1 MGCNVHIGTEK
12 GGKMTNFEYTLIR
25 AVQIADA
32 VLVMILPWL
41 KWLIV
46 SGFSAVFWVLGHR
59 HPP

>member
-1 MGCNVHIGTEK
+1 MFTQKQWREEA
-12 GGKMTNFEYTLIR
+12 MTDFEYTVIR
-25 AVQIADA
+25 AIQILDA
-32 VLVMILPWL
+32 ILVAILPWL